1 MTILARMGKSGSVM
15 NKAPF
20 ITAAVALLTLS
31 ACENKPEE
39 VSSTAPDPMASQLAN
54 AAPVELPPAIAA
66 SVTLRCGDN
75 SLVYLD
81 FFQGDKQVQL
91 KTDKAGPAT
100 MLKAPEAGQPY
111 EAEGGYKVTG
121 NSKNATI
128 TLPGKP
134 AKTCH
139 A

>member
-1 MTILARMGKSGSVM
+1 MKNPSLIAAAALVLLPLA
-15 NKAPF
+15 
-20 ITAAVALLTLS
+20 
-31 ACENKPEE
+31 ACNNQGPEE

-54 AAPVELPPAIAA
+54 AAPIELPPAIAE

-75 SLVYLD
+75 SLVYVD

-91 KTDKAGPAT
+91 KTEKAGPAT
-100 MLKAPEAGQPY
+100 MLKAPEPGQPF
-111 EAEGGYKVTG
+111 EAAGGFKLTGTPKNVSVTV
-121 NSKNATI
+121 
-128 TLPGKP
+128 PGKP

>member
-1 MTILARMGKSGSVM
+1 MKNPSLIA
-15 NKAPF
+15 A
-20 ITAAVALLTLS
+20 AAVALLSLA

-39 VSSTAPDPMASQLAN
+39 VTSTAPDPMASQLAN
-54 AAPVELPPAIAA
+54 AAPVELPPAIAE

-75 SLVYLD
+75 SLVYVD

-91 KTDKAGPAT
+91 KTEKGGPAT
-100 MLKAPEAGQPY
+100 MLKAPEAGQPF
-111 EAEGGYKVTG
+111 EAAGGYKLTGTPKNVSVTV
-121 NSKNATI
+121 
-128 TLPGKP
+128 PGKA

>member
-1 MTILARMGKSGSVM
+1 MKNPSLIA
-15 NKAPF
+15 A
-20 ITAAVALLTLS
+20 AAVALLSLA

-54 AAPVELPPAIAA
+54 AAPVELPPAIAE

-81 FFQGDKQVQL
+81 FFQGNKQVQL
-91 KTDKAGPAT
+91 KTEKGGSAT
-100 MLKAPEAGQPY
+100 MLKAAEAGQPF
-111 EAEGGYKVTG
+111 EAAGGYKVTG
-121 NSKNATI
+121 TPKNVTV